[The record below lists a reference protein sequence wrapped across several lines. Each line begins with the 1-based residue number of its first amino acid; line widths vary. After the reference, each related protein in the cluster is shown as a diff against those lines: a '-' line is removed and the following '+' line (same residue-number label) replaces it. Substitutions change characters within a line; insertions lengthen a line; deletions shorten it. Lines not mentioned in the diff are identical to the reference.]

1 MKEEAEEKL
10 YDKSQKFNECEE
22 NDKGLLAIG
31 EYNEDD
37 KEAYMI
43 WKNINKH
50 INTRRNDGHEA
61 RLK

>member
-43 WKNINKH
+43 
-50 INTRRNDGHEA
+50 
-61 RLK
+61 